1 MGSAISSESLKNSE
15 LSNEDLEELSA
26 FYKLSILERD
36 LNKLKDILNEM
47 KKIKECC
54 AQSNELEGINASR
67 KK

>member
-1 MGSAISSESLKNSE
+1 MGVLLSSE
-15 LSNEDLEELSA
+15 LSQTEEMSNESFDESIA
-26 FYKLSILERD
+26 FYKLSVLEKD

-54 AQSNELEGINASR
+54 SQSNELQEINASR